1 MQPVAPACALAA
13 DSARSPPSGIES
25 FFEETLE
32 PALDVTQAPPDNIED
47 IAARCLAAAPR
58 YGIVLIEHSEVAAPS
73 SARHERSDS
82 TAPPNDDKPRLR
94 A

>member
-25 FFEETLE
+25 SFEEMLE

-58 YGIVLIEHSEVAAPS
+58 YGIVLIEHSEVAAPRQR
-73 SARHERSDS
+73 ATNDRMAPRHRTTTS
-82 TAPPNDDKPRLR
+82 R